1 MIIERGRPGEHP
13 KGTSDHVT
21 SRGTPTGDVISGQK
35 TLIGR
40 DPYFRLRMRA
50 PTLPREPLGG
60 HVTFDDIT
68 SGEKAGVT

>member
-35 TLIGR
+35 TNRKRSLLPVAHARTHPSKGTPWGSR
-40 DPYFRLRMRA
+40 D
-50 PTLPREPLGG
+50 
-60 HVTFDDIT
+60 V
-68 SGEKAGVT
+68 

>member
-21 SRGTPTGDVISGQK
+21 SRGSPTGDVISRQK
-35 TLIGR
+35 TNREKSLL
-40 DPYFRLRMRA
+40 PLRMRA
-50 PTLPREPLGG
+50 STLPMEPLGG